1 MPNINTFQDILDAL
15 EQDPALREQL
25 RWHIL
30 TDELLQLPA
39 AVLEI
44 RTDVAGLKNDV
55 AEIKTSVA
63 SLQEG
68 QARLETDVA
77 RMGGDLA
84 RMNGDLRRLTGK
96 DYEDYVLR
104 FAERLMN
111 RNTDF
116 ERLSVAGSD
125 KNGWAHPHMRERN
138 TEAAISGTI
147 TFEEADDLEMTD
159 VVLSGRP
166 PLGGPRYVIIE
177 ASITVQEGDVLTA
190 KRRAEM
196 LQRVSGT
203 ATIPVVVG
211 VVITEEARSLPEG
224 KDVLFIPYNPGEEFS
239 PADVGA
245 DGPPV

>member
-159 VVLSGRP
+159 VVLSGRTP
-166 PLGGPRYVIIE
+166 PGRAPLRDHRGFNNRPRR
-177 ASITVQEGDVLTA
+177 
-190 KRRAEM
+190 RRADSQEKGGDAAEG
-196 LQRVSGT
+196 QRHSHNPSGGRGRNHRRGEV
-203 ATIPVVVG
+203 P
-211 VVITEEARSLPEG
+211 ARGEG
-224 KDVLFIPYNPGEEFS
+224 RAVHPIQPR
-239 PADVGA
+239 
-245 DGPPV
+245 